1 MYEYK
6 AKDLLKPEENI
17 NIFKCLIE
25 GAEQTH
31 THDFIEI
38 VYIMSGK
45 GQHFINGVCYTVER
59 GDMLFIN
66 FKQTHSFHSF
76 GSMSYTNCLL
86 KPEFIS
92 RELVDSENAFEVLA
106 LASFED
112 FEGSVGKTTPKV
124 SFRGMDLI
132 EIETIIEQM
141 LKEFSEKSIGYRSI
155 LKGYIS
161 VLLAK
166 IFREMR
172 STDMAGI
179 LQHVNRITPEI
190 IKYIEENCFERITL
204 KELAQ
209 KCFYN
214 PSYFSRVFK
223 EYYGKNLTDFIH
235 EKRVNEAMRLLK
247 ETSLSIED
255 ICYGVGYK
263 EKKQFYKIF
272 KEYLEV
278 TPNKVRNSIKK
289 KTTF

>member
-6 AKDLLKPEENI
+6 ARDILRPEENI
-17 NIFKCLIE
+17 SIQKCFVE
-25 GAEQTH
+25 GLEKTH

-38 VYIMSGK
+38 VYIMAGS
-45 GQHFINGVCYTVER
+45 GQHFINDICYNVER
-59 GDMLFIN
+59 GDLLFIN
-66 FKQTHSFHSF
+66 FKETHSIYPV
-76 GSMSYTNCLL
+76 GPMTYINCLL
-86 KPEFIS
+86 KPEFLG
-92 RELVDSENAFEVLA
+92 RELVDSENAFEILA
-106 LASFED
+106 LTSFED
-112 FEGSVGKTTPKV
+112 FEGKVDRMTPKV
-124 SFRGMDLI
+124 GFKGKDLI

-141 LKEFSEKSIGYRSI
+141 IREFGEKHIGYRAI

-172 STDMAGI
+172 NSDVAGI
-179 LQHVNRITPEI
+179 LQHVNKITPEI
-190 IKYIEENCFERITL
+190 IKYIEENCFEKITL

-235 EKRVNEAMRLLK
+235 EKRVTEAMRLLK
-247 ETSLSIED
+247 ETTLSIED

-272 KEYLEV
+272 KEYIGV
-278 TPNKVRNSIKK
+278 TPSRVRSTI
-289 KTTF
+289 